1 MGLIMNKKKDI
12 WFFSLFFVLVIIV
25 NIFCLHGFT
34 LNGIMQSFS
43 VMGIGLYT
51 SILFIIYKIN
61 DRYLNVIYR
70 YMSIGTCLVQLF
82 INSYVARIVFNN
94 YVKDSLVVLSKV
106 LIVISILE
114 VILYFFII
122 YFYKKNYGIIKLF
135 AISLCFVG
143 LGLILMNLPNKG
155 IVYECIK
162 IPITT
167 SRKVIYIIICIM
179 NLILFIQ
186 TNKVKNE
193 IKKDSLI
200 KMKVYFI
207 LKIALFIFL
216 LTSEDNFFGLKLI
229 IKLASD
235 IIILYLIFTEAI
247 EKPNYRIICDLDESK
262 SYYKTIKE
270 YNELVL
276 KKIPFGVIIV
286 DKNNNVLEYN
296 NGIKQMFGKNNIQE
310 LSDFLDKKSLEHIE
324 DIRSNDSAIIIE
336 IETVVDNTKKAIQ
349 VYYFKLSEIE
359 NKFMYVFVNMKDK
372 MELEEIKSVLI
383 AKEKEEQMKTEL
395 LSNISHEFKTPVNVI
410 YSAIQMQEE
419 LIDKE
424 NTKELIKY
432 NKIMKQNCYRLI
444 RLINNFIDCS
454 KVDFSNSKMNFEV
467 LNIVSLVEDTVL
479 SVAPYAERMGIEVL
493 FDTMYEEIAVE
504 ADFDSM
510 ERVILNLLSNSI
522 KYNKKNG
529 NIFVYIDARGDF
541 VYIEVKDTGIGIPK
555 DGIMDIFNRF
565 ERLDNNLS
573 RKKEGSGL
581 GLNIVK
587 KIIDRHKGTISV
599 NSKENIGTTFTIKL
613 KKSNKEISY
622 EDSIET
628 LRKDSDNV
636 KIEMS
641 DIGFK

>member
-1 MGLIMNKKKDI
+1 MIKKKDI
-12 WFFSLFFVLVIIV
+12 LFFLLFFVLVVIV
-25 NIFCLHGFT
+25 NIFCLHSFT
-34 LNGIMQSFS
+34 INSIMESIS
-43 VMGIGLYT
+43 IVGIGLYT
-51 SILFIIYKIN
+51 AILFIVYKIN
-61 DRYLNVIYR
+61 DRYLSVIYR
-70 YMSIGTCLVQLF
+70 YIAVGTCLIHLF
-82 INSYVARIVFNN
+82 SNCCVARIVFNN
-94 YVKDSLVVLSKV
+94 YVKDSLVVLSKI

-114 VILYFFII
+114 VILYFFIL

-135 AISLCFVG
+135 AISLCFVS

-155 IVYECIK
+155 IIYECIK

-167 SRKVIYIIICIM
+167 SKKVIYIIICIM

-193 IKKDSLI
+193 IKKSSLI
-200 KMKVYFI
+200 KMKVYFA
-207 LKIALFIFL
+207 LKIILFIIL
-216 LTSEDNFFGLKLI
+216 CTTECDYFGLKLI
-229 IKLASD
+229 IKLISD
-235 IIILYLIFTEAI
+235 IIILYIIFTEAI
-247 EKPNYRIICDLDESK
+247 EKPNYKIICDLDESK
-262 SYYKTIKE
+262 AYYKTIKE

-276 KKIPFGVIIV
+276 KKIPFGVVVV
-286 DKNNNVLEYN
+286 DNNNNILEFN
-296 NGIKQMFGKNNIQE
+296 NGIKQMFGRNNIKE

-324 DIRSNDSAIIIE
+324 NIRSNDSAIITE

-372 MELEEIKSVLI
+372 MELEEMKSMLI

-410 YSAIQMQEE
+410 YSAIQMQEK
-419 LIDKE
+419 LIDRE
-424 NTKELIKY
+424 NTEELLKY

-444 RLINNFIDCS
+444 KLINNFIDCS
-454 KVDFSNSKMNFEV
+454 KIDFNNDKMNFQV

-479 SVAPYAERMGIEVL
+479 SVVPYAERMGIEVI

-504 ADFDSM
+504 ADFNSM

-522 KYNKKNG
+522 KYNKENG
-529 NIFVYIDARGDF
+529 KIFVDIDARGDF
-541 VYIEVKDTGIGIPK
+541 VYIKVKDTGIGIPK
-555 DGIMDIFNRF
+555 DGILNIFNRF
-565 ERLDNNLS
+565 ERLDNDLS
-573 RKKEGSGL
+573 RQKEGSGL

-587 KIIDRHKGTISV
+587 KIIDMHKGTISV
-599 NSKENIGTTFTIKL
+599 KSEENIGTIFTIKL
-613 KKSNKEISY
+613 KKSNKKILY

-628 LRKDSDNV
+628 SRKNSYNV

-641 DIGFK
+641 DIYFK